1 MSFQYYGLEGLNQ
14 PQQIDY
20 SQPEQ
25 PQQQQPGMGMGNIG
39 GMAEMFGGGGAAT
52 TASGGATTTGGGAA
66 AGGTATVGAGAGG
79 GAAGGGGGGGFA
91 AAGPWAALAAVII
104 ANESEAKRGGY
115 RSEDDKEYAKDI
127 VTGEVLQQDAE
138 ERWLPKIFGEDL
150 ENDDT
155 GMGGDTLA
163 ATQFA
168 TGDFG
173 EAWNTMKEDGVL
185 GKILD
190 IF

>member
-1 MSFQYYGLEGLNQ
+1 MTFQYYGLDGLNQ
-14 PQQIDY
+14 QQQIDY
-20 SQPEQ
+20 SRPEQ

-39 GMAEMFGGGGAAT
+39 GIAEMFGGGGAAT
-52 TASGGATTTGGGAA
+52 ATEGGTTAAGGGAA
-66 AGGTATVGAGAGG
+66 AGGTATAGAGAGG
-79 GAAGGGGGGGFA
+79 GAAGGGGGFA

-115 RSEDDKEYAKDI
+115 RSEDDGEYAKDL
-127 VTGEVLQQDAE
+127 VTGEVLQQDVE
-138 ERWLPKIFGEDL
+138 ERWLPKIFGDDL
-150 ENDDT
+150 ENDET

-168 TGDFG
+168 TGDFA
-173 EAWNTMKEDGVL
+173 EAWHTMKDDGVL